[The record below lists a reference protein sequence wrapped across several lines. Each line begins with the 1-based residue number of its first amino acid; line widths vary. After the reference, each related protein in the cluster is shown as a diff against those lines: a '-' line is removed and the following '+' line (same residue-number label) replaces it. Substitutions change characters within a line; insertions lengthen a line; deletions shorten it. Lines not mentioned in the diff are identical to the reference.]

1 MINGTRYHPDIAAQ
15 PFDAVVIGSGLGG
28 LTCAAL
34 LAKTGKRVLVLERH
48 YTAGG
53 FTHSF
58 KRRGYEWDVGVHYIG
73 DVHKPHSPMRRVF
86 DTITDGRLQ
95 WAKMDPVYDRMV
107 FPDATYDFHSG
118 VRNFRIG
125 LLQHFPEAGPDIDA
139 YLAHVRRA
147 SGTVAG
153 HFGQRLLPGML
164 QGAAGAAVRRLSGDY
179 FGRTTHEVLS
189 SCTAT
194 PSSPRCWRV
203 SGATTARRRSN
214 RVLPC
219 TRWWPNTIWMAPT
232 SRSAAHRESRPR
244 SFPPSKP
251 AAAPCWWGPKLIRFW
266 CSAAEPWAYAC

>member
-147 SGTVAG
+147 SARWPGISVSACCPACCRAPPA
-153 HFGQRLLPGML
+153 QR
-164 QGAAGAAVRRLSGDY
+164 SGD
-179 FGRTTHEVLS
+179 
-189 SCTAT
+189 
-194 PSSPRCWRV
+194 
-203 SGATTARRRSN
+203 
-214 RVLPC
+214 
-219 TRWWPNTIWMAPT
+219 
-232 SRSAAHRESRPR
+232 
-244 SFPPSKP
+244 
-251 AAAPCWWGPKLIRFW
+251 
-266 CSAAEPWAYAC
+266 